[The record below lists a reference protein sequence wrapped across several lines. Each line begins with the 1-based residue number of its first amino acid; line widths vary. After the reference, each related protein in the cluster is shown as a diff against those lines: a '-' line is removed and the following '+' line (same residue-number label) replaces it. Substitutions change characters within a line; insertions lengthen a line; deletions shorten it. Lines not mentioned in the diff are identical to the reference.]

1 MSSLPRKRGRAR
13 EGASPRH
20 PAPTRRPSVATPG
33 SSPGQALP
41 RKRGREKRRALVI
54 GGSLGGLFAA
64 HLLRAAGW
72 EADVFERIGEDL
84 AGRGA
89 GLGTH
94 DALKDAMRRIGLDVE
109 TPLGV
114 ATHSYVCRDR
124 SGRAVS
130 EIKLDRVMS
139 AWARLYRPLR
149 DALPAANYHPG
160 MALARVETEERGAT
174 AIFADGTRMAG
185 DLLIGADGVRSTVRT
200 QFLPDVKPA
209 YAGYVAWRALTP
221 EADVAPASR
230 EALFE
235 HLTFCIPD
243 GELLISYPVPA
254 RDGDIRPGRR
264 DYNIVWYRPTDARQL
279 AYINTDA
286 AGQVHEQ
293 VPPPLIRPEVTAAV
307 KADARALLAPAV
319 ADVFVRTEQPFFQ
332 AIYDLASPRL
342 VFGRVA
348 LLGDAAFVARPHVGA
363 GVTKAALDATCLADA
378 TAAEPDLDAA
388 LAYYDRE
395 RRRFGDWIVARSRDL
410 GACIG
415 VSAIQAESSLPRA
428 GRPEFV
434 MREYAALPA
443 DVKNWAAGTLQRAT
457 A

>member
-1 MSSLPRKRGRAR
+1 MGR
-13 EGASPRH
+13 
-20 PAPTRRPSVATPG
+20 
-33 SSPGQALP
+33 
-41 RKRGREKRRALVI
+41 RRALIV

-72 EADVFERIGEDL
+72 EVDVYERIADDL

-94 DALKDAMRRIGLDVE
+94 DALRDLMGRIGIDVT

-114 ATHSYVCRDR
+114 ATHAYVCRDR
-124 SGRAVS
+124 SGGAVH
-130 EIKLDRVMS
+130 EIPLERVMS
-139 AWARLYRPLR
+139 AWARLYRPLK
-149 DALPAANYHPG
+149 DALPERNYHPG
-160 MALARVETEERGAT
+160 MALERVETDERGAT
-174 AIFADGTRMAG
+174 AIFADGTRSAG
-185 DLLIGADGVRSTVRT
+185 DLLVGADGGRSTVRT
-200 QFLPDVKPA
+200 QFLPEVKPE
-209 YAGYVAWRALTP
+209 YAGYVAWRALIAET
-221 EADVAPASR
+221 EVAAVSDD
-230 EALFE
+230 ALFE

-254 RDGDIRPGRR
+254 RDGDIRPGHR
-264 DYNIVWYRPTDARQL
+264 DYNVVWYRPIDDAQL
-279 AYINTDA
+279 AAINTDA
-286 AGQVHEQ
+286 SGRRHEQ
-293 VPPPLIRPEVTAAV
+293 IPPPLIRPEVTAAV

-332 AIYDLASPRL
+332 AIFDLASPRL

-363 GVTKAALDATCLADA
+363 GVTKAALDAACLADA

-415 VSAIQAESSLPRA
+415 LGAAQGGKGTPRA
-428 GRPEFV
+428 LSPDFV

-443 DVKNWAAGTLQRAT
+443 DVKNWAAGTLQRAS

>member
-1 MSSLPRKRGRAR
+1 MGR
-13 EGASPRH
+13 
-20 PAPTRRPSVATPG
+20 
-33 SSPGQALP
+33 
-41 RKRGREKRRALVI
+41 RRALII

-72 EADVFERIGEDL
+72 EVDVYERIGEDL

-94 DALKDAMRRIGLDVE
+94 DALRDLMGRIGIDVAS
-109 TPLGV
+109 PLGV
-114 ATHSYVCRDR
+114 ATHAYVCRDR

-130 EIKLDRVMS
+130 EIKLERVMS

-149 DALPAANYHPG
+149 DALPPANYHPG
-160 MALARVETEERGAT
+160 MALERIEPHARGAT
-174 AIFADGTRMAG
+174 AVFADGTRVSG
-185 DLLIGADGVRSTVRT
+185 DLVVGADGVRSTVRT
-200 QFLPDVKPA
+200 QFLPDVAPE
-209 YAGYVAWRALTP
+209 YAGYVAWRVLAAET
-221 EADVAPASR
+221 DVAAGSR
-230 EALFE
+230 ADLFA

-254 RDGDIRPGRR
+254 RDGDTRPGRR
-264 DYNIVWYRPTDARQL
+264 DYNIVWYRPTDAAKL
-279 AYINTDA
+279 ADINTDA
-286 AGQVHEQ
+286 TGRRHEQ
-293 VPPPLIRPEVTAAV
+293 VPPPLLRPDVAAAV

-319 ADVFVRTEQPFFQ
+319 ADVFVRSEQPFFQ

-342 VFGRVA
+342 AFGRVA

-363 GVTKAALDATCLADA
+363 GVTKAALDAACLADA
-378 TAAEPDLDAA
+378 TTTEPDLDAA

-415 VSAIQAESSLPRA
+415 LSASPGEAAAPRV
-428 GRPEFV
+428 RSPEFV

-443 DVKNWAAGTLQRAT
+443 DVKNWAAGTLRRAI

>member
-1 MSSLPRKRGRAR
+1 MPR
-13 EGASPRH
+13 
-20 PAPTRRPSVATPG
+20 
-33 SSPGQALP
+33 
-41 RKRGREKRRALVI
+41 RRALII

-72 EADVFERIGEDL
+72 DVDVYERIAEDL

-94 DALKDAMRRIGLDVE
+94 DALRDAMARIGIDVV

-114 ATHSYVCRDR
+114 AIHAYVCRDR
-124 SGRAVS
+124 SGRALH
-130 EIKLDRVMS
+130 EIRLERVMS
-139 AWARLYRPLR
+139 AWARLYRPLK
-149 DALPAANYHPG
+149 DALPEANYHPG
-160 MALARVETEERGAT
+160 MTLERVETDARGAT
-174 AIFADGTRMAG
+174 AVFGGGTRVAG
-185 DLLIGADGVRSTVRT
+185 DLLVGADGGRSTVRT
-200 QFLPDVKPA
+200 QFLPDVKPE
-209 YAGYVAWRALTP
+209 YAGYIAWRALVP
-221 EADVAPASR
+221 EADLTPAAR
-230 EALFE
+230 EELCE

-243 GELLISYPVPA
+243 GELMISYMVPA

-264 DYNIVWYRPTDARQL
+264 DYNIVWYRPADEQML
-279 AYINTDA
+279 EDINTDA
-286 AGQVHEQ
+286 SGRRHEQ

-319 ADVFVRTEQPFFQ
+319 ADVFARTEQPFFQ
-332 AIYDLASPRL
+332 AIFDLASPRL

-363 GVTKAALDATCLADA
+363 GVTKAALDAACLADA
-378 TAAEPDLDAA
+378 TAAEPDLNAA

-415 VSAIQAESSLPRA
+415 LGAAQGGRSTPRA
-428 GRPEFV
+428 LSPEYV
-434 MREYAALPA
+434 MGEYAALPA
-443 DVKNWAAGTLQRAT
+443 DVKNWAAGTLQRAS

>member
-1 MSSLPRKRGRAR
+1 MGR
-13 EGASPRH
+13 
-20 PAPTRRPSVATPG
+20 
-33 SSPGQALP
+33 
-41 RKRGREKRRALVI
+41 RRALII

-64 HLLRAAGW
+64 HLLRASGW
-72 EADVFERIGEDL
+72 DVDVFERIGEDL

-94 DALKDAMRRIGLDVE
+94 DALKQAMRRIGLDVV

-114 ATHSYVCRDR
+114 ATHAYVCRDR
-124 SGRAVS
+124 SGGAVN
-130 EIKLDRVMS
+130 EIRLERVMS
-139 AWARLYRPLR
+139 AWARLYRPLK
-149 DALPAANYHPG
+149 DALPAECYHPG
-160 MALARVETEERGAT
+160 MALARVEAEERGVT
-174 AIFADGTRMAG
+174 AVFADGARVSG
-185 DLLIGADGVRSTVRT
+185 DILIGADGGRSTVRT

-209 YAGYVAWRALTP
+209 YAGYVAWRALAA
-221 EADVAPASR
+221 EAAVAPASR
-230 EALFE
+230 DALFE

-254 RDGDIRPGRR
+254 RDGDIRPGHR
-264 DYNIVWYRPTDARQL
+264 DYNIVWYRPTDAQQL
-279 AYINTDA
+279 ADLNTDA
-286 AGQVHEQ
+286 TGRRHEQ
-293 VPPPLIRPEVTAAV
+293 VPPPLIRPDVTAAV

-319 ADVFVRTEQPFFQ
+319 ADIFVQTEQPFFQ
-332 AIYDLASPRL
+332 AIFDLASPRL

-388 LAYYDRE
+388 LTRYDRE

-415 VSAIQAESSLPRA
+415 VAATRDKPSTPRA
-428 GRPEFV
+428 GRPEYV

-443 DVKNWAAGTLQRAT
+443 DVKNWAAGTLRRAS